1 MQRNTLII
9 SDRSLKKDKNINTK
23 YTDAGIDELIKNFLD
38 YLRFEVLLSKNTLS
52 SYSRD
57 LKKFKFFL
65 AKNNIKNC
73 LEISHEQILIFLE
86 SLYKNLKESS
96 ISRILSSLR
105 TFYKFL
111 VREEMVKRNPFS
123 QIKNPKKPQKIVEIL
138 SEEEVKN
145 FLESIPYS
153 KEFEVRDRAMFELL
167 YSSGLRVSEL
177 VNLKLCDVDFD
188 ENLIRFIGKGNKERI
203 TPIGKI
209 SISFLKKYLKDARN
223 IIKKRCSNDYIFL
236 NKSGGKISRQGF
248 WKILKK
254 YAKRINLGKNLYPH
268 IFRHSFA
275 THMLKRGADLRTVQ
289 ELLGHRDIS
298 TTEIYTNLDKRYIK
312 NIYFKYHPREKKIN
326 EKI

>member
-1 MQRNTLII
+1 MTPCSNF
-9 SDRSLKKDKNINTK
+9 KMDKNINTED
-23 YTDAGIDELIKNFLD
+23 TDVDIDNLIKNFLD
-38 YLRFEVLLSKNTLS
+38 HLRFELLLSKNTLY

-57 LKKFKFFL
+57 LKKFKSFL
-65 AKNNIKNC
+65 DKKNIKNC

-86 SLYKNLKESS
+86 LLYKSLKESS

-111 VREEMVKRNPFS
+111 VREGMVKRNPFA

-138 SEEEVKN
+138 DEDEVRN

-153 KEFEVRDRAMFELL
+153 KEFELRDRAMFELL
-167 YSSGLRVSEL
+167 YSSGLRVSEI
-177 VNLKLCDVDFD
+177 VNLKLCDINFD

-203 TPIGKI
+203 TPIGKT
-209 SISFLKKYLKDARN
+209 SMSFLIKYLKYARN
-223 IIKKRCSNDYIFL
+223 KIKKGYENDYVLL
-236 NKSGGKISRQGF
+236 NKNGGKISRQGF

-254 YAKRINLGKNLYPH
+254 YAKRINLDKNLYPH

-289 ELLGHRDIS
+289 ELLGHSDIS

-312 NIYFKYHPREKKIN
+312 EIYFKYHPREKK
-326 EKI
+326 